1 MTTYRDIVSK
11 LIDECK
17 DEPDIDKKVQILY
30 LINSILPKVDKLKI
44 PSLLTDDYIDMALDK
59 IEIKKGTCREL
70 YQL

>member
-30 LINSILPKVDKLKI
+30 FINSILPKPDKLKI
-44 PSLLTDDYIDMALDK
+44 PSLLTDDYIDSTLDK
-59 IEIKKGTCREL
+59 IEIKKRHL
-70 YQL
+70 HRDV

>member
-59 IEIKKGTCREL
+59 IEIKKRHV
-70 YQL
+70 